1 MRGYKFLLQGCRG
14 KQILLHCAL
23 AMFSPTSGEA
33 TFLPLGFF
41 WTSNSCPDNLFITL
55 NQGCTI
61 NRGENSWIRIQDN
74 NYAKKK
80 LRKPIKKNLFY
91 LWTLLTPE
99 ETETSDGPY
108 LGKFA
113 HVFLTHGVQRPL
125 DTKMADNS
133 SPGSVGLPRWRAN

>member
-41 WTSNSCPDNLFITL
+41 WTSNSFPDDLFITL

-80 LRKPIKKNLFY
+80 LRKPIKKKP
-91 LWTLLTPE
+91 LLLVNTPHSWRDWNKWWSIFRKICPRFPHSWCP
-99 ETETSDGPY
+99 TSTRYQDG
-108 LGKFA
+108 G
-113 HVFLTHGVQRPL
+113 
-125 DTKMADNS
+125 
-133 SPGSVGLPRWRAN
+133 